1 MPDLEFPDFYLVG
14 APKCGTTAMY
24 EFLRQHPQIFLPKT
38 KELIYF
44 GTDLSYPTRLSRE
57 RFLRFFIDRRDEKR
71 TGCAHTAYLQSE
83 LAAEEI
89 RMVRPDADIIIMLR
103 NPIDMLHSWHSE
115 LLYEA
120 IEDIADFESA
130 LDAEADRR
138 RGNRIPKNAAN
149 SYVES
154 LYYTNVASFSDQVG
168 RYLNA
173 FGPDHVR
180 VVIHDDFS
188 RDPGSEYRATLEFLG
203 VEPKFR
209 PEFEVLNANKTARS
223 RSLQQLFFHTSGPA
237 RKVAQRFVP
246 AAIRHGLVALNTRH
260 TRRPEITPS
269 LRRKLND
276 LFCSEVGRLSELL
289 DRDLSHWVK
298 T

>member
-1 MPDLEFPDFYLVG
+1 
-14 APKCGTTAMY
+14 MY
-24 EFLRQHPQIFLPKT
+24 EFLRRHPQIFLPKT

-57 RFLRFFIDRRDEKR
+57 GFLRYFLDRRDEKR
-71 TGCAHTAYLQSE
+71 IGSAHTAYMQSE

-89 RMVRPDADIIIMLR
+89 RRVRPDADIIIMLR

-120 IEDIADFESA
+120 IEDIADFEAA

-154 LYYTNVASFSDQVG
+154 LFYTEVASYSDQVG
-168 RYLNA
+168 RYLDA
-173 FGPDHVR
+173 FGPHHVR
-180 VVIHDDFS
+180 VIIYDDFS

-209 PEFEVLNANKTARS
+209 PEFEVINANRTARS
-223 RSLQQLFFHTSGPA
+223 RSLQQVFFHTSGAPRKMA
-237 RKVAQRFVP
+237 RRFVP
-246 AAIRHGLVALNTRH
+246 ATIRHGLVALNTRH
-260 TRRPEITPS
+260 TQRPEITPT
-269 LRRKLND
+269 LRHKLND
-276 LFCSEVGRLSELL
+276 LFCSEVARLSELL
-289 DRDLSHWVK
+289 DRDLSHWVRG
-298 T
+298 